1 MAKGYIILKG
11 IEVEDVDD
19 LIIDDAP
26 APDMQLDEGYYYI
39 TNPKTGQKI
48 GPVRVDAEKVTKVKF
63 SELKEK
69 TPAAKKPSK
78 GTKVEAAVTTGI
90 KVTSEPDQLVIY
102 FNKAETQWRTPET
115 LNLAP
120 GIYVIGVEGNITG
133 DGPVEV
139 KANEVTPIHITV

>member
-1 MAKGYIILKG
+1 MADKIKIIGAKDPDLVSVTDANVHYTEELEPGTYVVKYKGMEK
-11 IEVEDVDD
+11 
-19 LIIDDAP
+19 
-26 APDMQLDEGYYYI
+26 
-39 TNPKTGQKI
+39 
-48 GPVRVDAEKVTKVKF
+48 KVTVTADGKVPVVRFTEPKD
-63 SELKEK
+63 KEEK
-69 TPAAKKPSK
+69 AKKPSK

-139 KANEVTPIHITV
+139 KAGEVTLVHIEV